1 MKTRWN
7 RFPIRSPHF
16 DRMGLLMLALAL
28 MLMLMSCRDSKNPAP
43 PAIIQPTSS
52 SVALQ
57 HSLLAFPFFDSP
69 TPAGQASTQQNVAA
83 PNTDTELQQLRR
95 LPHLSGMSQKDVSA
109 LANSLRQTP
118 QSQRLKLLKNYP
130 ALESL
135 PIQQKQ
141 LLLEQMAHA
150 VPDRTPAM
158 RLACTCRSG
167 PKREMCIKE
176 ECGGTSTLSA
186 MCASICGATNIAS
199 TSCMPSAQCTGQ
211 Q

>member
-1 MKTRWN
+1 
-7 RFPIRSPHF
+7 
-16 DRMGLLMLALAL
+16 MGLLMLAMAL
-28 MLMLMSCRDSKNPAP
+28 MLMLTSCPDSKDPAP
-43 PAIIQPTSS
+43 PAIIHSTSS

-57 HSLLAFPFFDSP
+57 NSPLAFPFADLP
-69 TPAGQASTQQNVAA
+69 PPAGQASAQQNVVA
-83 PNTDTELQQLRR
+83 PNTDIEFEQLRR
-95 LPHLSGMSQKDVSA
+95 LPHLSGMSQKDVST
-109 LANSLRQTP
+109 LRHQLQQTSL
-118 QSQRLKLLKNYP
+118 SQRLNLLKSYP
-130 ALESL
+130 ALENL
-135 PIQQKQ
+135 PVQQKQ

-176 ECGGTSTLSA
+176 ECGATSTLSA

-199 TSCMPSAQCTGQ
+199 TSCMPSAQCTDQ